1 MKLINNRYNFEID
14 FTNNQNHLLVIE
26 NSKEYLRVLQELYY
40 EIEKGQESDFV
51 LSDNLETLSI
61 CKNVVFLHNYIDLE
75 INNKKIL
82 TEVNALILSKLKNID
97 IVEEI
102 STINKCIFDINDKV
116 LDDLDFEVSYNED
129 FTIDSLI
136 KYCAYKI
143 CEENAMIE
151 KIYSYVK
158 IFSQLKK
165 SKIVI
170 FSGLMQIL
178 SMQELESLI
187 KQINYIGLNC
197 ILIEP
202 YEKYKLVN
210 VSRMIVDEDLCEI

>member
-14 FTNNQNHLLVIE
+14 FTNNQNHLLIIE
-26 NSKEYLRVLQELYY
+26 NSKEYLKVQQELYY

-51 LSDNLETLSI
+51 LSDNSETLSI

-82 TEVNALILSKLKNID
+82 AEVNALILSKLKNID

-202 YEKYKLVN
+202 YEKYKLGN